1 MENNAN
7 SVTRCVSQPIAAW
20 IRPLGIEDTTT
31 VTLFALTAL
40 IIVGSRWINPALG
53 TWSMFTS
60 IAILATFV
68 IVVAF
73 GQQTVILIS
82 GLDLSVGTVMTLGAV
97 LMFNVVGGAT
107 SDLVWGVPAVVLL
120 TAGIGMLNGIGVA
133 LLRVP
138 SFVMT
143 LATGIILSS
152 ALLGVTGGAPNGT
165 VSPLLVALFTTK
177 WLGIPPIL
185 YLLVCLVALV
195 TLMQRRTAFGRLIYA
210 VGTNRDA
217 AYIAGVPVHR
227 VTILCYTISGAA
239 AGLAGILMT
248 GFSQGATLNSGDNVL
263 IPSIAA
269 VVMGGTSIMGGR
281 GNFLGAVGG
290 VMLLTTFS
298 TVITA
303 LRIPEGWRMIV
314 YGSVI
319 LLALL
324 ALQED
329 FRRFRWRMSTA
340 LLEFAIR
347 RRAKGD

>member
-1 MENNAN
+1 MAACMMENGAN
-7 SVTRCVSQPIAAW
+7 SFAQRVSQPAAAW
-20 IRPLGIEDTTT
+20 IRPLGREDTTA
-31 VTLFALTAL
+31 VILFGLTAL
-40 IIVGSRWINPALG
+40 IIFGSRWINPALG

-73 GQQTVILIS
+73 GQQTVILIG
-82 GLDLSVGTVMTLGAV
+82 GLDLSVGAVMTLGAV
-97 LMFNVVGGAT
+97 LMFSTVGGT
-107 SDLVWGVPAVVLL
+107 SSALIWGVPAVLL
-120 TAGIGMLNGIGVA
+120 ITAGIGMLNGVGVA
-133 LLRVP
+133 LLGIP
-138 SFVMT
+138 PFVMT

-152 ALLGVTGGAPNGT
+152 TLLGVTGGAPNGT
-165 VSPLLVALFTTK
+165 VSPLLVALFTAT
-177 WLGIPPIL
+177 WLGIPPIV
-185 YLLVCLVALV
+185 YLIACLVALGS
-195 TLMQRRTAFGRLIYA
+195 LMQRRTAFGRMLYA

-217 AYIAGVPVHR
+217 AYIAGVPVSR
-227 VTILCYTISGAA
+227 VTIFCYTISGAA

-269 VVMGGTSIMGGR
+269 VVIGGTSIMGGR
-281 GNFLGAVGG
+281 GNFLGAAGG
-290 VMLLTTFS
+290 VILLTTFS

-329 FRRFRWRMSTA
+329 FRRFRGRMSRH
-340 LLEFAIR
+340 FQH
-347 RRAKGD
+347 